1 VNFGRKVS
9 NRVEA
14 LIDLTPMLDVTFN
27 LLLFFVVTTNFDKN
41 EDKEQQTPGIQVDL
55 PRSSAQ
61 SIVNDDKDVNVW
73 MTTDGAV
80 YLDDQPVD
88 LATLKQVFK
97 ERAGKDPSTLVVI
110 KADEGVSHG
119 RVVQVM
125 DQAKTFG
132 LSRLAIATEATD
144 SDDEEVPA
152 PAPPEPTP

>member
-1 VNFGRKVS
+1 MNFGRKGARSKVD
-9 NRVEA
+9 A

-27 LLLFFVVTTNFDKN
+27 LLLFFVVTTNFAT
-41 EDKEQQTPGIQVDL
+41 EEEQGQETPGIQVDL

-61 SIVNDDKDVNVW
+61 SIVNDDKDLNVW

-88 LATLKQVFK
+88 LATLRAVFK

-125 DQAKTFG
+125 DQAKSYG
-132 LSRLAIATEATD
+132 LSRLAIATEAK
-144 SDDEEVPA
+144 DEET
-152 PAPPEPTP
+152 EEGTGTP